1 MAETR
6 LDSQMAEPSVIVAKA
21 KFSFE
26 GKNNDELSFSKND
39 MITITQQIEG
49 GWWEGTINGKTG
61 WFPANYASII
71 TEKDKLMRSK
81 SVPNASALANG
92 INASNGISV
101 SGDVVNSNASRSQF
115 RAEIMRDFIRSE
127 EAYVASVQRTHEELL
142 LPIRAAGM

>member
-6 LDSQMAEPSVIVAKA
+6 LDSQMAEPS
-21 KFSFE
+21 
-26 GKNNDELSFSKND
+26 LSFSKND

-92 INASNGISV
+92 INASNGIS
-101 SGDVVNSNASRSQF
+101 GEN
-115 RAEIMRDFIRSE
+115 
-127 EAYVASVQRTHEELL
+127 
-142 LPIRAAGM
+142 